1 MYAFRFYA
9 HKNGDGAESGT
20 RKAKNLLEYLHRV
33 HDIDS
38 ADYDARNEIARDV
51 NSDPEFGPDLL
62 SPFGYSNDAV
72 RPQQAQL
79 DANTKL
85 AADYM
90 KNERRQSYADYS
102 GKTADVV
109 DMYNAPH
116 RGISV
121 LGINDPR
128 YSIYDPTDMVSCS
141 NLGTYVSQEDLQK
154 RATDLLTHNKSLQDN
169 SYLHDLA
176 DFDAFHKRTQP
187 SLLSTADELMSLY
200 TNGIEGMQDE
210 ASKAGNNKYDAFF
223 DTRYF
228 MLPEHA
234 SKEKS
239 PFYDVHAFLRALYDY
254 ADATSNYRPDN
265 DHAKSNLWLVKVDLD
280 DMYSNDDRRK
290 HFLHTGAD
298 DMHEFLAKKVTPYRY
313 MDRSDDLQSKLR
325 DFFAVYPSYRMKN
338 LKEANEAAADFMHKN
353 FKVDPDEVWSDANLK
368 DVYYDC
374 SEPIYQAFCT
384 TKLKPS
390 VLKGAK
396 GHFE

>member
-9 HKNGDGAESGT
+9 HKDGDGTESGT
-20 RKAKNLLEYLHRV
+20 RKAKNLLEYLHRANGV
-33 HDIDS
+33 DS
-38 ADYDARNEIARDV
+38 SDYDTRNEIARDV

-62 SPFGYSNDAV
+62 SPFGYSNDSV

-79 DANTKL
+79 DANTKP

-102 GKTADVV
+102 GKTADTV
-109 DMYNAPH
+109 DMYDAPH

-128 YSIYDPTDMVSCS
+128 YSIYDPMVMLSCS
-141 NLGTYVSQEDLQK
+141 SLDKYISQEDLQK
-154 RATDLLTHNKSLQDN
+154 RAADLFIHNKSLQDN

-176 DFDAFHKRTQP
+176 DFDGFRKRTKP
-187 SLLSTADELMSLY
+187 HVLSTADELLSLY
-200 TNGIEGMQDE
+200 TDGVESMTDE
-210 ASKAGNNKYDAFF
+210 AVKAGKNKYGEFF
-223 DTRYF
+223 DTKYF

-254 ADATSNYRPDN
+254 ADTTSNHRADN
-265 DHAKSNLWLVKVDLD
+265 DFAKSNLWLVKVDLD

-313 MDRSDDLQSKLR
+313 MDKSDNLQRKLR
-325 DFFAVYPSYRMKN
+325 DFFVSEPSYRAHN

-396 GHFE
+396 GRFE

>member
-9 HKNGDGAESGT
+9 HKDGDGAESGT

-33 HDIDS
+33 QGVDS
-38 ADYDARNEIARDV
+38 SDYDTRNEISRDV

-79 DANTKL
+79 DTNTKTV
-85 AADYM
+85 ADYM
-90 KNERRQSYADYS
+90 NKERRQSYADYS
-102 GKTADVV
+102 GKTADTVG
-109 DMYNAPH
+109 MYCAPH

-128 YSIYDPTDMVSCS
+128 YSIYDPTAMLS
-141 NLGTYVSQEDLQK
+141 NSSLDTYISQEDLQK
-154 RATDLLTHNKSLQDN
+154 RAADLLIHNKSLQDN
-169 SYLHDLA
+169 SSLHDLA
-176 DFDAFHKRTQP
+176 DFDGFRKRAQP
-187 SLLSTADELMSLY
+187 KVLSTADELMSLY
-200 TNGIEGMQDE
+200 KNGIQGMEDK
-210 ASKAGNNKYDAFF
+210 ASKAGKNKYDEFF

-254 ADATSNYRPDN
+254 ADTTSNYRPDN
-265 DHAKSNLWLVKVDLD
+265 DFAKSNLWLVKVDLD

-313 MDRSDDLQSKLR
+313 MDRSDDLQRKLH
-325 DFFAVYPSYRMKN
+325 DFFVSKPSYGAHN

>member
-9 HKNGDGAESGT
+9 HKDGDDAESGM
-20 RKAKNLLEYLHRV
+20 RKTKNLLEYLHRV
-33 HDIDS
+33 DGIDS
-38 ADYDARNEIARDV
+38 SDYDARNEIARDV

-79 DANTKL
+79 DDNTKSV
-85 AADYM
+85 ADYM
-90 KNERRQSYADYS
+90 DKERRQSYADYS
-102 GKTADVV
+102 GKTADTV
-109 DMYNAPH
+109 DMYYAPH

-128 YSIYDPTDMVSCS
+128 YSIYDPISMFSGS
-141 NLGTYVSQEDLQK
+141 SLNTYVSQEDLQK
-154 RATDLLTHNKSLQDN
+154 RAADLLIHNKSLRNN
-169 SYLHDLA
+169 SSLHDLV
-176 DFDAFHKRTQP
+176 DFDGFRKRTQP
-187 SLLSTADELMSLY
+187 NVLSTVDELANSYMQS
-200 TNGIEGMQDE
+200 IKGMKNE
-210 ASKAGNNKYDAFF
+210 AVKAGKNKYDKHFN
-223 DTRYF
+223 TRYF

-239 PFYDVHAFLRALYDY
+239 PFYDVQAFLKALYDY
-254 ADATSNYRPDN
+254 ADTTSEHRTDN
-265 DHAKSNLWLVKVDLD
+265 DFAKSNLWLVKVDLD

-313 MDRSDDLQSKLR
+313 MDRSDDLQRKIH
-325 DFFAVYPSYRMKN
+325 DFFVSEPSYRAHN

-374 SEPIYQAFCT
+374 SEPIYQAFYT